1 MRFIRRGLALILSL
15 LMLLMMLPVAAAEVP
30 FLQHEE
36 AWMPLLSGMPVEAVI
51 TADVT
56 SCMPYD
62 EERLAM
68 LRQVTDELTMRIRT
82 SGEVGSVTILV
93 GATEAMTMAVRGREA
108 QLSFMSQ
115 LSFAAGDDPMGKLLG
130 GSTAFSMPYGL
141 SAEAETL
148 LEDGWTLLLALEEPL
163 AEYGKRKNVRTT
175 ITDMGL
181 ARTCTDY
188 TISANK
194 VDVLLPMLL
203 DNCPDGWLRE
213 ILSGLTFSGK
223 QTLRVY
229 RDENGVP
236 LRMEYNGTCGLEGNL
251 RTVKLVWRM
260 RRDDVAY
267 RDEVTL
273 TSPAKSGTNKNNL
286 EFERVLTKNKQGAW
300 ELEGSFTYTVV
311 ADRQTTTRKG
321 DFSLVNA
328 ATDSADV
335 VTGEVTL
342 QQKLPGQDAFDG
354 VRIAPEMTLSAENGS
369 PVITGSVTVSTLNG
383 KDVLDSAVL
392 HIDMYPFAGVIWQ
405 EREEVIDLDQLSAEE
420 LAVLQADVTYGAAV
434 SLVRPLIMLLGD
446 TADWFFRDML
456 PEQIQRITDAAN
468 IVVLE

>member
-1 MRFIRRGLALILSL
+1 MLLSL
-15 LMLLMMLPVAAAEVP
+15 LPSASAEVP
-30 FLQHEE
+30 FLQHADE
-36 AWMPLLSGMPVEAVI
+36 WLPLLSAMPVEAVI
-51 TADVT
+51 TAEVT

-68 LRQVTDELTMRIRT
+68 LRQVTDELTMCLRAA
-82 SGEVGSVTILV
+82 GEEGSVTILV
-93 GATEAMTMAVRGREA
+93 GATEALTMSTRGSEA
-108 QLSFMSQ
+108 QLSTMPEMSFTA
-115 LSFAAGDDPMGKLLG
+115 SSDPMGMLLG
-130 GSTAFSMPYGL
+130 SSTEVSAPYGL
-141 SAEAETL
+141 SADAETL
-148 LEDGWTLLLALEEPL
+148 LEDGWSLLLALEEPL
-163 AEYGKRKNVRTT
+163 AEYGKRKNVRTA

-188 TISANK
+188 TIAANK

-203 DNCPDGWLRE
+203 ESCPDGWLRE

-236 LRMEYNGTCGLEGNL
+236 LRMEYNGTCGPEGNL

-273 TSPAKSGTNKNNL
+273 TSPAKTGTNKNTL
-286 EFERVLTKNKQGAW
+286 EFTRVLKKNKQGAW

-311 ADRQTTTRKG
+311 FNRETTTRKG
-321 DFSLVNA
+321 SFSLMNA
-328 ATDSADV
+328 ATDTADV

-342 QQKLPGQDAFDG
+342 QQKLPGQDAFEG
-354 VRIAPEMTLSAENGS
+354 ISLAPEMTLSASDGV
-369 PVITGSVTVSTLNG
+369 PAVTGSVTVSTLRG

-392 HIDMYPFAGVIWQ
+392 HIDLHPFAGVIWQ
-405 EREEVIDLDQLSAEE
+405 EREETIDMDLLSPDE
-420 LAVLQADVTYGAAV
+420 LATLQADVTYGAAAA
-434 SLVRPLIMLLGD
+434 LVRPLILLLGD

-468 IVVLE
+468 TVVIQ